1 MNSGA
6 PPETGKFG
14 PWNPGIRSRLPS
26 AYLPLVTIFR
36 DANVFTSIA
45 EITELSSFTGLPRED
60 LTVFRPERLVIHELL
75 VRVTADI
82 SVPDGSHYG
91 DLGINFREFTATI
104 LTRYIA
110 PKMAEI
116 RSAYDTCRDD
126 VIGLVTAE
134 LAPLYDMNAAERD
147 ALALRLL
154 DDWRQRGEETP
165 IALNASIHRALTRVV
180 TAIYNT
186 HGALRGECTLLERI
200 ITGMVLNDFGAEMI
214 GSLIEPCIIKAVNAE
229 PFSFL
234 PIQEKPVVMNVKGA
248 SASGKST
255 MRPLQR
261 QLAGRLGIEWRD
273 FALISPDIWRKYL
286 LDYDTLDGASVYAGT
301 LTGHEIAI
309 IDRKL
314 DRYMA
319 RKAERAGMAHL
330 LIDRFRFDSFA
341 PQPDEEEGSRL
352 LTRFGHLVYMFFMIT
367 PPEATVERAWK
378 RGLQYGRYKAV
389 DDLLDHNVEAF
400 TGMPRL
406 FFTWALKPE
415 KKVHFEFLDNGVAE
429 GNIPKTVAFGLN
441 GEMNILDVGCL
452 IDVER
457 YRKINI
463 AAKSPDEV
471 YPDRAAL
478 AAANNTGFLEQCA
491 QRIAV
496 INFVERETGRVYARM
511 ESGTITALNRDVLGI
526 AGGDDDTGAGLEAL
540 APGIFSSDFPA
551 ESLDQTLQRSDAHTL
566 GAWGLAQTPEHQ

>member
-1 MNSGA
+1 MKSDA
-6 PPETGKFG
+6 PPETGKYG
-14 PWNPGIRSRLPS
+14 PWNPGIQSRLPS

-36 DANVFTSIA
+36 QENAFTGID
-45 EITELSSFTGLPRED
+45 EIKELSAFTGLPRED

-91 DLGINFREFTATI
+91 DLGINFREITETI
-104 LTRYIA
+104 LARYIA
-110 PKMAEI
+110 PKMTEI
-116 RSAYDTCRDD
+116 TGAHEACRKD
-126 VIGLVTAE
+126 IASLVAAE
-134 LAPLYDMNAAERD
+134 LTPLFNVTGAKRD
-147 ALALRLL
+147 ALALRQLE
-154 DDWRQRGEETP
+154 DWREQNDIPQTGMD
-165 IALNASIHRALTRVV
+165 ASIRRALTRVV

-186 HGALRGECTLLERI
+186 HGAIRGEQELLERI
-200 ITGMVLNDFGAEMI
+200 VTGMVLNDFGAEMI
-214 GSLIEPCIIKAVNAE
+214 GSLIEPCIADAVNAE
-229 PFSFL
+229 PIDVL
-234 PIQEKPVVMNVKGA
+234 PIQNMPVVMNVKGA

-261 QLAGRLGIEWRD
+261 QLAERLGIEWRD

-286 LDYDTLDGASVYAGT
+286 LDYDSLNGASKYAGT
-301 LTGHEIAI
+301 LTGYEIAI
-309 IDRKL
+309 IDGKL

-319 RKAERAGMAHL
+319 RKAERTGMPHL
-330 LIDRFRFDSFA
+330 LIDRFRFDSFD
-341 PQPDEEEGSRL
+341 PRQDEEEGSRL

-378 RGLQYGRYKAV
+378 RGLQFGRYKAV

-406 FFTWALKPE
+406 FFTWVLKPE
-415 KKVHFEFLDNGVAE
+415 KKVHFEFLDNSVAK
-429 GNIPKTVAFGLN
+429 GKIPRTVAFGLN

-463 AAKSPDEV
+463 DAQSPDEV
-471 YPDRAAL
+471 YPGPEELSAL
-478 AAANNTGFLEQCA
+478 QNTGFLEQCR
-491 QRIAV
+491 QRISV
-496 INFVERETGRVYARM
+496 TNFVESETGRVYVRM
-511 ESGTITALNRDVLGI
+511 EAGRVTALNREVLAI
-526 AGGDDDTGAGLEAL
+526 AGGDDDTRAGLEAL

-551 ESLDQTLQRSDAHTL
+551 GSLEQTLQRSDAHTL
-566 GAWGLAQTPEHQ
+566 GAWGQGQTPKL